1 MSKRVIQISV
11 DIMIDENDGYNDA
24 MEERIANAIEDIG
37 YKVMGIG
44 FSDDVSSF
52 YEKDCK

>member
-11 DIMIDENDGYNDA
+11 DIMIDKNDGYDDA

-37 YKVMGIG
+37 YSVMGIE
-44 FSDDVSSF
+44 FSDDVSGF